1 MSNGVRA
8 CPKSF
13 GPFDVLAKLGRGAV
27 ATVYKVRHKE
37 TGAVGALK
45 VGPQFLKLDP
55 SVTRRFELEFTMI
68 RPLQHPNLV
77 QALAIGE
84 QNDYPYILLE
94 YVPGQNLQDMLT
106 EKGPLPPAETV
117 NVFLQVAEGLRYLH
131 SHNLLHRDIKPSNI
145 FLTPEK
151 QAKLGDFGLLKNLTD
166 DDSKLTLSRQ
176 SLGTIEYGAP
186 EQFEDAKRVDCRC
199 DLYSFGA
206 TLYTALTGKFPFG
219 NGGQMQI
226 LQRKLLNQF
235 VPLRLLMSNLDPAI
249 DRLVNRCLH
258 PDASMRPNHCGEVL
272 TVLREFRPDAKSLT
286 EGDVPHVQPG
296 GGPERRTSVR
306 FAVDLTATFVPFHQ
320 NMRGRWDA
328 TILDVSP
335 MGVRLQTPRE
345 VAINSVVHLTLGQ
358 GARTELALVK
368 WVKPGKNNTQI
379 VGCSFVHPLTTH
391 EFKALYVSALIS
403 PGKPIGAAEMQA
415 PVHQIT

>member
-1 MSNGVRA
+1 MSNVARA

-13 GPFDVLAKLGRGAV
+13 GPFEVLAKLGRGAV

-37 TGAVGALK
+37 TGEIGALK
-45 VGPQFLKLDP
+45 VGPQFLRLDP
-55 SVTRRFELEFTMI
+55 AVNRRFELEFTMI

-77 QALAIGE
+77 RAFAIGE
-84 QNDYPYILLE
+84 SNDFPYILLE
-94 YVPGQNLQDMLT
+94 YVPGQNLQDALAQH
-106 EKGPLPPAETV
+106 GPLPIADTIALFV
-117 NVFLQVAEGLRYLH
+117 QVAEGLKYLH
-131 SHNLLHRDIKPSNI
+131 SHHLLHRDIKPSNI
-145 FLTPEK
+145 FLTPEH
-151 QAKLGDFGLLKNLTD
+151 QAKLGDFGLLKNLVD
-166 DDSKLTLSRQ
+166 DDSKLTKSRQ

-186 EQFEDAKRVDCRC
+186 EQFEDAKRVDFRC

-235 VPLRLLMSNLDPAI
+235 VPLRLLMPDLDPSI
-249 DRLVNRCLH
+249 DQLVNRCLH
-258 PDASMRPNHCGEVL
+258 PDANLRPNNCAEVL
-272 TVLREFRPDAKSLT
+272 NTLREFRPDAKSLT
-286 EGDVPHVQPG
+286 EHDIPHVQPG

-320 NMRGRWDA
+320 NMRGRWEA

-335 MGVRLQTPRE
+335 MGVRLQAPRE
-345 VAINSVVHLTLGQ
+345 VAINSVLHLTLGQ

-368 WVKPGKNNTQI
+368 WVKPGKGGTQI
-379 VGCSFVHPLTTH
+379 VGCSFVHPLTTQ
-391 EFKALYVSALIS
+391 EFKALYLSTLIS
-403 PGKPIGAAEMQA
+403 PSNEQSATKSAVA
-415 PVHQIT
+415 V